1 MAKSKEQKKEIL
13 QTLEKK
19 INDSKSIVFTSFDA
33 LNVVEGEE
41 LRKNLHKEDGE
52 YYVAKKTLLH
62 KVFSEKKIDNLDI
75 KNFVGKIAVI
85 FSYDDEVAG
94 AKIIANFQKKHENK
108 ITFVGG
114 ILENKFLNSDEINN
128 LSKLPSKIEL
138 YAKITGSLNAPISG
152 FVNCLSGNLRKLV
165 YALNAIKEAKASLI

>member
-13 QTLEKK
+13 QTLKEK
-19 INDSKSIVFTSFDA
+19 INDSKSVVFTSFDT
-33 LNVVEGEE
+33 LSVTEGEE
-41 LRKNLHKEDGE
+41 LRQNLRKEGGE
-52 YYVAKKTLLH
+52 YYVAKKTLLD
-62 KVFSEKKIDNLDI
+62 KAFSEKKIESLNI
-75 KNFVGKIAVI
+75 KDFEGKIATV

-94 AKIIANFQKKHENK
+94 AKALADFKKSHENK
-108 ITFVGG
+108 VNFVGG
-114 ILENKFLNSDEINN
+114 ILEGKFLSSEEVDN

-165 YALNAIKEAKASLI
+165 YALNAIKEAKA